1 LNDVTLTTLRRTVPS
16 GVCMLLLAAC
26 GGGDEPAA
34 KAAATP
40 ADSASAAPAAALPA
54 APLAVPPGDS
64 AAPVPVST
72 DSVSRAAKQILEAP
86 VAGPVNVETLEDYQL
101 TMERIRKLGQA
112 GQSLGE
118 LQRRRP
124 ELRDSMRLEA
134 FDPNAMYE
142 KMNSIPD
149 VRDAISRVG
158 MTPREYATATAAL
171 MQAAMV
177 SQMLQRGMQPQVEY
191 NEANVKFVTDH
202 WEEIMTLVRSM
213 APQQR
218 PES

>member
-1 LNDVTLTTLRRTVPS
+1 MTLTTLRRTLLS
-16 GVCMLLLAAC
+16 GACMLSLAAC
-26 GGGDEPAA
+26 GGDDEPAA
-34 KAAATP
+34 KTAATP
-40 ADSASAAPAAALPA
+40 ADSAAPAPAAANPA
-54 APLAVPPGDS
+54 APVAATPADS

-72 DSVSRAAKQILEAP
+72 DSMGGMAKQILEAP
-86 VAGPVNVETLEDYQL
+86 VKGPVNVESLENYEL

-112 GQSLGE
+112 GQNLGE

-142 KMNSIPD
+142 KMNGIPD

-191 NEANVKFVTDH
+191 NEANVKFVTEH
-202 WEEIMTLVRSM
+202 WEEIMALVRSM
-213 APQQR
+213 APQGAR